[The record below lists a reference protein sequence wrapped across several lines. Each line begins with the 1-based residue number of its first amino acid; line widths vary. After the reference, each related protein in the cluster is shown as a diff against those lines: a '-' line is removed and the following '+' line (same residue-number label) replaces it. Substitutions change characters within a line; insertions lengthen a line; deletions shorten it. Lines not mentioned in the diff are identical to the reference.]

1 MYNPLKYKT
10 IEELIGTIETDR
22 VALTDGQGQYLQYGE
37 TWDADL
43 SQGNAQTWSAAKD
56 RATLDLKIAELDAN
70 GDVADEEPLYTWAD
84 KVFPQVRFE
93 SIEKFADYLIKDGL
107 AVVYNYTPAED
118 EPSEPGDE
126 PSEPGDEPSEPGDES
141 GNESEET
148 GDGEE

>member
-22 VALTDGQGQYLQYGE
+22 VAITDGQGLYLQYGE

-56 RATLDLKIAELDAN
+56 EAALALKIAELDAK

-107 AVVYNYTPAED
+107 AIVYNYTPAED

-126 PSEPGDEPSEPGDES
+126 PSEPGDESEEPSE
-141 GNESEET
+141 
-148 GDGEE
+148 GEE

>member
-22 VALTDGQGQYLQYGE
+22 VAITDGQGLYLQHGE

-56 RATLDLKIAELDAN
+56 EAALALKIAELDAK
-70 GDVADEEPLYTWAD
+70 GDVADAEPLYTWAD

-93 SIEKFADYLIKDGL
+93 SVEKFADYLIKDGL

-118 EPSEPGDE
+118 EPSEPSE
-126 PSEPGDEPSEPGDES
+126 PSEPGNESGGEPEVEPGET
-141 GNESEET
+141 NEE
-148 GDGEE
+148 GEE

>member
-22 VALTDGQGQYLQYGE
+22 VAITDGQGLYLQHGE

-43 SQGNAQTWSAAKD
+43 TQGAARTWSA
-56 RATLDLKIAELDAN
+56 RLDEHALALKIKQLEAN
-70 GDVADEEPLYTWAD
+70 GDVVDEEPLYVWAD
-84 KVFPQVRFE
+84 KVLPQSRFE
-93 SIEKFADYLIKDGL
+93 SVEKFADYLIKDGL

-126 PSEPGDEPSEPGDES
+126 PSEPGDEPSEPGDTPE
-141 GNESEET
+141 EPSE
-148 GDGEE
+148 GEE